1 MALAAT
7 NGLYDPYPSLSVF
20 DDDGFFLSECLQFQH
35 ENSCTASLVPE
46 CGSDRN
52 RQHASSCL
60 S

>member
-1 MALAAT
+1 M
-7 NGLYDPYPSLSVF
+7 NGLCDPCPSLSVF

-35 ENSCTASLVPE
+35 ENSGTASLVPE

-52 RQHASSCL
+52 RQHASSFL